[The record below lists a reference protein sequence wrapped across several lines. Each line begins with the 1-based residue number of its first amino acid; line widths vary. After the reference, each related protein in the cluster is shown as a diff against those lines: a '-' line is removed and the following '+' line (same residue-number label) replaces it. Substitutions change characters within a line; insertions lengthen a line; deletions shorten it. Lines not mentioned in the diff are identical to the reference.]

1 MCGEKEEGWARGAG
15 HTPREERSSAAR
27 KEQRGAVWPRLM
39 SERGKGWLA
48 LCWGARLG
56 ASVGVFS
63 LGRGWCV
70 ETRPPALNEVF
81 SPMSTLARLGCA
93 VEPID

>member
-1 MCGEKEEGWARGAG
+1 M
-15 HTPREERSSAAR
+15 
-27 KEQRGAVWPRLM
+27 
-39 SERGKGWLA
+39 A

-70 ETRPPALNEVF
+70 EARPPARRGALNEIF

>member
-1 MCGEKEEGWARGAG
+1 M
-15 HTPREERSSAAR
+15 
-27 KEQRGAVWPRLM
+27 
-39 SERGKGWLA
+39 A